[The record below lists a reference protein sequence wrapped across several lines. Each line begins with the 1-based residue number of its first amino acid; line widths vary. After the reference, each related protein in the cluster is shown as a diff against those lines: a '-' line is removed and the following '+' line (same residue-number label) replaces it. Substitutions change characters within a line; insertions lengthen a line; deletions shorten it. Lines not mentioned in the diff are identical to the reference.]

1 MRAMLDTIHEISV
14 ALASAAWGVA
24 GPQARKRKK
33 HAQKMPS
40 KEKPRSHAPTG
51 ANISPRETDKKQ
63 KAQTLRVVGERWP
76 VGVPS
81 LRHTREKSRD
91 FQCVSRGRVVIY
103 TRYRRRE
110 TRETSPQRRPGI
122 TLVQTRKNECKT

>member
-40 KEKPRSHAPTG
+40 CIEKEATHRL
-51 ANISPRETDKKQ
+51 
-63 KAQTLRVVGERWP
+63 AQT
-76 VGVPS
+76 
-81 LRHTREKSRD
+81 
-91 FQCVSRGRVVIY
+91 
-103 TRYRRRE
+103 
-110 TRETSPQRRPGI
+110 
-122 TLVQTRKNECKT
+122 

>member
-40 KEKPRSHAPTG
+40 KEATHRP
-51 ANISPRETDKKQ
+51 
-63 KAQTLRVVGERWP
+63 AQT
-76 VGVPS
+76 
-81 LRHTREKSRD
+81 
-91 FQCVSRGRVVIY
+91 
-103 TRYRRRE
+103 
-110 TRETSPQRRPGI
+110 
-122 TLVQTRKNECKT
+122 